1 MARSI
6 LFFMM
11 GYVLY
16 RTGQPLSNE
25 EESLASRLSSL
36 RRDARAILDEL
47 GRADTEEAA
56 LVEASTEATR
66 SASSFFSGF
75 RSLDPS
81 SPYREGALAEALFW
95 LSAVSEAA
103 ASHSD
108 ARLGDAVDVDE
119 QLLRAA
125 ELAAAVTFGSTLKG
139 ARTNAGLNLR
149 RLADIAEVSPGYL
162 SEIERGKRDVPS
174 PETAQKLDQVLET
187 RLQTICVSVRERSS
201 AIKNRIR
208 ERARRRTSAASTGF
222 DMSDPDNVRL
232 VDGLS
237 RDPDI
242 RRVVDIMLSLPRPAV
257 RGVRD
262 LVEELRGL

>member
-1 MARSI
+1 M
-6 LFFMM
+6 F
-11 GYVLY
+11 YVLY

-36 RRDARAILDEL
+36 RRDARALLDEL
-47 GRADTEEAA
+47 AGAVGEEAA

-95 LSAVSEAA
+95 LNALSEAG
-103 ASHSD
+103 ASLSD

-119 QLLRAA
+119 QLLRAV
-125 ELAAAVTFGSTLKG
+125 ELAAAVSFGATLRR
-139 ARTNAGLNLR
+139 ARADAGLNLR
-149 RLADIAEVSPGYL
+149 RLAEIAQVSPGYL

-174 PETAQKLDQVLET
+174 PETAQKLDRVLGTRLET
-187 RLQTICVSVRERSS
+187 ICPNVKERSS

-208 ERARRRTSAASTGF
+208 ERARRRTSAASTGI
-222 DMSDPDNVRL
+222 DMSDPENVRL

-242 RRVVDIMLSLPRPAV
+242 RRVVDIMLSLPRPAI

-262 LVEELRGL
+262 LVEELREL